1 MREKLV
7 FRCAEA
13 HFLAETDERSDT
25 MRTMAMLAAVLA
37 APFII
42 SCAAPS
48 TTGSMPPPKEE
59 EPWAEEI
66 RQAKKAANKEAEYF
80 VIRIKEQGVRGLDER
95 TPITGYELQWR
106 QKKRSWLA
114 KARKKGF
121 NGSDEEVEPK
131 WVEKW
136 KQPGPRQRRSNSE

>member
-1 MREKLV
+1 MRYI
-7 FRCAEA
+7 
-13 HFLAETDERSDT
+13 T
-25 MRTMAMLAAVLA
+25 MLMAALAAL
-37 APFII
+37 FFI
-42 SCAAPS
+42 SCAAAP
-48 TTGSMPPPKEE
+48 TTNTMPPPDEE

-66 RQAKKAANKEAEYF
+66 REAKRAANKEAEYF
-80 VIRIKEQGVRGLDER
+80 VIRVKEQGAVKALDER

-106 QKKRSWLA
+106 QKKIAWLK

-136 KQPGPRQRRSNSE
+136 KQPGRRR

>member
-1 MREKLV
+1 
-7 FRCAEA
+7 
-13 HFLAETDERSDT
+13 

-48 TTGSMPPPKEE
+48 TTGSMPPPEE
-59 EPWAEEI
+59 PEPWAEEI

-80 VIRIKEQGVRGLDER
+80 LIRIREQGPRGLDER

-106 QKKRSWLA
+106 QKKLSWLD

-136 KQPGPRQRRSNSE
+136 KQPGPRRRRANSQ